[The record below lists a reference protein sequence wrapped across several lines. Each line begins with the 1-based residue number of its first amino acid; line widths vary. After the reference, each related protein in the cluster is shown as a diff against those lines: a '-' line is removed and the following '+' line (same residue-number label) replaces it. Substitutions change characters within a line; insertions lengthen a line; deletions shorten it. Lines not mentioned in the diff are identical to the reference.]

1 MQWHIQAGSIITNL
15 KVNIDFTLPE
25 FSATKIVTWNCHVDD
40 SINGRYDMILGRYLL
55 TTLGLDIK
63 PSDQVIKADDDP
75 FKGSTA
81 KNI

>member
-40 SINGRYDMILGRYLL
+40 SDKVRYGIILGRDLIKYLVL
-55 TTLGLDIK
+55 
-63 PSDQVIKADDDP
+63 
-75 FKGSTA
+75 
-81 KNI
+81 NI